1 MLYHVIPCYTC
12 YTMLYHSDK
21 DLHGQ
26 LNLFSL
32 AATSSGSPRQENA
45 SIDGRDVN
53 VILLQGEPPIPQNS
67 LSKSYWC
74 VWKCCVP
81 LNPMVLLIIIPIF
94 YGYLFG
100 NIPYFQTNPY
110 VKLERSRCSKI
121 FSFQENMFQS
131 PGWLLYGISMYARLQ
146 TNMQIIFHVYIY
158 VSLPHGLAKGKEPKN
173 IWNYLPVVMWAERV
187 DHASNGPHL

>member
-1 MLYHVIPCYTC
+1 MFIHIPAVLPC

-67 LSKSYWC
+67 LSKSYGC
-74 VWKCCVP
+74 V
-81 LNPMVLLIIIPIF
+81 
-94 YGYLFG
+94 
-100 NIPYFQTNPY
+100 
-110 VKLERSRCSKI
+110 
-121 FSFQENMFQS
+121 
-131 PGWLLYGISMYARLQ
+131 
-146 TNMQIIFHVYIY
+146 
-158 VSLPHGLAKGKEPKN
+158 
-173 IWNYLPVVMWAERV
+173 
-187 DHASNGPHL
+187 